1 MSLALALVREHR
13 PAATSDILAGLREGA
28 DAYVT
33 KPHEPPHILERIDH
47 LLARD
52 PASDRP
58 GERRTRELLSKVFPR
73 RIADELADTGQIE
86 PRHFDSV
93 TVLFTDCV
101 GFTKTAETLLP
112 RQLIATL
119 DRYFLRASR

>member
-1 MSLALALVREHR
+1 
-13 PAATSDILAGLREGA
+13 
-28 DAYVT
+28 
-33 KPHEPPHILERIDH
+33 
-47 LLARD
+47 
-52 PASDRP
+52 
-58 GERRTRELLSKVFPR
+58 
-73 RIADELADTGQIE
+73 
-86 PRHFDSV
+86 V

>member
-1 MSLALALVREHR
+1 MATPERSDTLALPGGIR
-13 PAATSDILAGLREGA
+13 
-28 DAYVT
+28 
-33 KPHEPPHILERIDH
+33 KPESRVWCPSCWRSS
-47 LLARD
+47 
-52 PASDRP
+52 AS
-58 GERRTRELLSKVFPR
+58 
-73 RIADELADTGQIE
+73 TGQSE

-101 GFTKTAETLLP
+101 GFTKTAETMLP